1 MATAFLKYALWLG
14 SALVFVSLGAMF
26 FLNRIEIIPLVVFV
40 FSIIL
45 VVGTLSRY
53 NQCNSPEDERM
64 RKVAAFSMMNS
75 WVSGVTLL
83 AMLLAIQYFNL
94 WGYVL
99 SGLQVISITIMLM
112 LATFY
117 GWYIYYSMKGDI
129 E

>member
-1 MATAFLKYALWLG
+1 MSPSYYKYVLWLSSAVVFG
-14 SALVFVSLGAMF
+14 SLLWMF
-26 FLNRIEIIPLVVFV
+26 FLDHIDLIPLVAFAIG
-40 FSIIL
+40 IIL

-83 AMLLAIQYFNL
+83 AMLLVIQYLN
-94 WGYVL
+94 WWRYVM
-99 SGLQVISITIMLM
+99 SGLQVICLTIMVL
-112 LATFY
+112 LVTYY
-117 GWYIYYSMKGDI
+117 GWYVYYSSKGDI

>member
-1 MATAFLKYALWLG
+1 MNTAFYKYALWAG
-14 SALVFVSLGAMF
+14 SAVVLVSLGWMF
-26 FLNRIEIIPLVVFV
+26 FLNRIGLIPLVAFV
-40 FSIIL
+40 FGIIL

-83 AMLLAIQYFNL
+83 AMLLVIQYLNW
-94 WGYVL
+94 WGYVM
-99 SGLQVISITIMLM
+99 SGLQVICLTIAVL
-112 LATFY
+112 LLTYYA
-117 GWYIYYSMKGDI
+117 WYVYYSSRGDI

>member
-1 MATAFLKYALWLG
+1 MRSSTLEYILWI
-14 SALVFVSLGAMF
+14 SSTVVFVSLLWVF
-26 FLNRIEIIPLVVFV
+26 FLNRIGLISLVAFV
-40 FSIIL
+40 IGIIL

-75 WVSGVTLL
+75 WVSAVTLL
-83 AMLLAIQYFNL
+83 AMLLAIQYLNW

-99 SGLQVISITIMLM
+99 SGLQVICLAIMVM
-112 LATFY
+112 LITFY
-117 GWYIYYSMKGDI
+117 GWFAYYSKKGDI

>member
-1 MATAFLKYALWLG
+1 MSAAFYKYVLLLS
-14 SALVFVSLGAMF
+14 SAVVFVMLGWMF
-26 FLNRIEIIPLVVFV
+26 FLNRIDLIPLVAFV
-40 FSIIL
+40 IGIIL

-83 AMLLAIQYFNL
+83 AMLLAIQYLNW
-94 WGYVL
+94 WGYVM
-99 SGLQVISITIMLM
+99 SGLQVICLTIMVL
-112 LATFY
+112 LLTYY
-117 GWYIYYSMKGDI
+117 GWYLYYSSKGDI

>member
-1 MATAFLKYALWLG
+1 MSAKLYEYVLWL
-14 SALVFVSLGAMF
+14 SSVVVFVALGWMF
-26 FLNRIEIIPLVVFV
+26 FLNRIDLIPLVAFV
-40 FSIIL
+40 IGIVL

-83 AMLLAIQYFNL
+83 AMLLAIQYLNW
-94 WGYVL
+94 WGYVM
-99 SGLQVISITIMLM
+99 SGLQVICLTIGVL
-112 LATFY
+112 LVTYYA
-117 GWYIYYSMKGDI
+117 WYAYYESKGDI